1 MDTSNGLQRMR
12 LTLVTWGHFVNDCYI
27 GFFTPVLPLLIEK
40 LALSLTAASGLAA
53 IPSIASSVFQPLY
66 GMASDR
72 IRGRFFILLGP
83 LLSIIGMGLI
93 GVAPNAMW
101 LGFLL
106 LLAGIGAAAFHP
118 QAVAAAGTVSGHR
131 KGLGISVFIFG
142 GSLGFAL
149 GPLVIIGMIQL
160 VGLERSWYIVLP
172 GILSVGLLALALR
185 IPTEVTDRK
194 QMPSLIAAFQGTYTP
209 MALLFTIAVI
219 REFTRLAVVTFL
231 PIFLSRQGH
240 SLMAG
245 GVTLA
250 LFSLAGAVGGM
261 VGGSLSDTW
270 GRKAVIITSGVVCV
284 PLLYG
289 MFHSNG
295 LLALTLLSFA
305 AATLSGANAT
315 VIAFAQEL
323 VPARAGTASS
333 LVMGL
338 GWGVA
343 GLMLIGFG
351 RLADGLGVVPAL
363 DLVVLLPLL
372 TVGCAIALPQEAP
385 VQRSQVEPGPV
396 ATAPGLDAG
405 SSPA

>member
-1 MDTSNGLQRMR
+1 MDTSNGLQRTR
-12 LTLVTWGHFVNDCYI
+12 LALVTWGHFVNDCYM

-83 LLSIIGMGLI
+83 LLSMLGMGLI
-93 GVAPNAMW
+93 GAAPNAAC

-106 LLAGIGAAAFHP
+106 LLAGVGAAAFHP

-160 VGLERSWYIVLP
+160 VGLERSWYIILP
-172 GILSVGLLALALR
+172 GLLSVGLLALALR

-194 QMPSLIAAFQGTYTP
+194 QMPSLLTAFQGVHTS
-209 MALLFTIAVI
+209 MALLFTITVI

-250 LFSLAGAVGGM
+250 LFSLAGALGGM

-270 GRKAVIITSGVVCV
+270 GRKAVIIVSGIACV

-289 MFHSNG
+289 MLHTDG
-295 LLALTLLSFA
+295 LLALTLLSLA
-305 AATLSGANAT
+305 AAMLSGANAT

-323 VPARAGTASS
+323 VPSRAGTASS

-338 GWGVA
+338 GWGLA
-343 GLMLIGFG
+343 GLLLIGFG
-351 RLADGLGVVPAL
+351 SLADGLGVARAL

-372 TVGCAIALPQEAP
+372 TIACAMALPQEASG
-385 VQRSQVEPGPV
+385 QAAQIQPGRV
-396 ATAPGLDAG
+396 VTAPR
-405 SSPA
+405 S